1 MKWEAGAVLN
11 RLLESHFW
19 CEKVTDHR
27 GFNLC
32 KADRRLLTKTEKTS
46 VNRKKKKKLNAS
58 RHSPKCLNYREL
70 SKSFFQT
77 QNGDD
82 ISAVYQAKSYDIWPI
97 RTKAV
102 EEKTQS
108 ES

>member
-1 MKWEAGAVLN
+1 MKWKAGAVLN

-19 CEKVTDHR
+19 REKVTDHR

-32 KADRRLLTKTEKTS
+32 KADRRILTKTERTS
-46 VNRKKKKKLNAS
+46 VNRKKKLNAS

-70 SKSFFQT
+70 SKSSFQK

-82 ISAVYQAKSYDIWPI
+82 ISAVYQAKSYDI
-97 RTKAV
+97 
-102 EEKTQS
+102 
-108 ES
+108 